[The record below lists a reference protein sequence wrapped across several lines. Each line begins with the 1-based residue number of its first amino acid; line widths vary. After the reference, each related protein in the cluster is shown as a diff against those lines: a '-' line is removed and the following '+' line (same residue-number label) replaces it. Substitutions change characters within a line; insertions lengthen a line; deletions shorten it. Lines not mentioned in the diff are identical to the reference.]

1 MVKEPQQENLPAMA
15 DTAKLVVRDEDL
27 VWWFTGEESLV
38 KFLTRWLD
46 DGKTL
51 VR

>member
-15 DTAKLVVRDEDL
+15 DTAKLVFGDEDL
-27 VWWFTGEESLV
+27 VLWFTGEESLV
-38 KFLTRWLD
+38 KFWTRWID
-46 DGKTL
+46 DGKTP